1 MLRVGATRPARRAL
15 VRALGLFVLLGGVPG
30 CVYYNGIYNAQSAA
44 KSVGVFWKTER
55 EFLRQ
60 ARAWTL
66 PHLDQLQPLVLAA
79 DKACKT
85 SGAPDDLIA
94 ERLVLTIASRARSL
108 GL

>member
-1 MLRVGATRPARRAL
+1 MVRAAGMHLAKLRRAL
-15 VRALGLFVLLGGVPG
+15 TLMAGGAD
-30 CVYYNGIYNAQSAA
+30 AQSAA
-44 KSVGVFWKTER
+44 KSVGVFWKGER

-66 PHLDQLQPLVLAA
+66 PHLDQLQPLLLAA

-85 SGAPDDLIA
+85 PGAPDDLLA
-94 ERLVLTIASRARSL
+94 ERLVLTIASRARAL